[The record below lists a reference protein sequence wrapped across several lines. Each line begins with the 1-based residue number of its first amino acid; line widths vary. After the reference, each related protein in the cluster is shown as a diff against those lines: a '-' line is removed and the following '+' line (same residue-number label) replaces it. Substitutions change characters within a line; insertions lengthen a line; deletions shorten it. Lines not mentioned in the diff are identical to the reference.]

1 MSEFVNKIE
10 QIFSKQGLLSQITPF
25 EYRRPQQEMA
35 MAYAESLE
43 SGSHVIIEAPT
54 GIGKSFAYLIP
65 AILFSKEHNRKGIIS
80 TCTINLQ
87 EQLIGKDIPAL
98 REILPV
104 EFTSE
109 ILKGRNNYICTRR
122 LNAALMRKANL
133 FEDHEQEELNKIYN
147 FVQRTGKGTRQD
159 MPFRISENI
168 WTQIYAEEGICTAKS
183 CMPAM
188 SDGTEESSCFYQ
200 QAKVK
205 LNKTDIIILNH
216 YLLFTLLGFYEKRS
230 SGYLYADDFAVFDEA
245 HMVEPIAA
253 ENVSPSVSKEM
264 IRFWLNKLYN
274 PKTEKGFL
282 ADGRFNSMLRHVKK
296 ISDENEIFFEDVKT
310 VIYKLNNRYI
320 GEKMIRIREPINMDE
335 HFVVSL
341 QEFSADI
348 LKLTQHAKNDDEENE
363 IKNYHAKLN
372 ALKNTI
378 ITFLRQ
384 NLDGHVYWI
393 EQNQWTHKSNMT
405 LSMSPINMADYFRDN
420 IFTDDKCSLMTSA
433 TLSINK
439 SLDYFKCSVGAEHV
453 DGLIMDSPFNYEVQ
467 MQIYIP
473 GDMPEPK
480 LNPNDTLAS
489 IFEETAYEKALKEK
503 IPEYINMTNG
513 GALVLFTNIK
523 ILKKLHM
530 HLLQEFDGTD
540 IDILAQG
547 DGMPKNKLLME
558 FRENENSVLL
568 GVDSFWMGVDVPGE
582 SLRNVIIT
590 KLPFDVPDHP
600 IIEAKIEAI
609 KERGGN
615 PFMDFTLPGAILK
628 FKQGIGRLIRNKTDT
643 GILVILD
650 SRVIHKFYGKLFI
663 NSLPEC
669 RINVE

>member
-1 MSEFVNKIE
+1 MSEFISNIE
-10 QIFSKQGLLSQITPF
+10 QIFSETGVLSQITPF
-25 EYRRPQQEMA
+25 EFRRPQQEMA
-35 MAYAESLE
+35 VAYAESLE
-43 SGSHVIIEAPT
+43 TGKHVIIEAPT
-54 GIGKSFAYLIP
+54 GIGKSFAYLVP

-122 LNAALMRKANL
+122 LNAALMRKSNL
-133 FEDHEQEELNKIYN
+133 FEDHEQDELNKIYN

-159 MPFRISENI
+159 IPFRIQENI
-168 WTQIYAEEGICTAKS
+168 WTQIYAEEGICTSKS
-183 CMPAM
+183 C
-188 SDGTEESSCFYQ
+188 GTEDSSCFYQ
-200 QAKVK
+200 QAKAK

-216 YLLFTLLGFYEKRS
+216 YLLFTLLGFYEKRT
-230 SGYLYADDFAVFDEA
+230 SGYLFADDFAVFDEA
-245 HMVEPIAA
+245 HMVETIAA

-274 PKTEKGFL
+274 FKTDKGFL
-282 ADGRFNSMLRHVKK
+282 ADPRFEIMQRHLKK
-296 ISDENEIFFEDVKT
+296 LSDENDIFFEDVKS
-310 VIYKLNNRYI
+310 VIYKINSRYA
-320 GEKMIRIREPINMDE
+320 GDKMIRIREPINMNE
-335 HFVVSL
+335 HFVVSI
-341 QEFSADI
+341 QEFSADL
-348 LKLTQHAKNDDEENE
+348 LKLTQLARNDDEENE
-363 IKNYHAKLN
+363 IKNYHTKLN

-384 NLDGHVYWI
+384 NLEGHVYWI
-393 EQNQWTHKSNMT
+393 EQNQWSHKSNMT
-405 LSMSPINMADYFRDN
+405 LSMSPINMAEYFRDN

-439 SLDYFKCSVGAEHV
+439 SLDYFKSSVGAEHV
-453 DGLIMDSPFNYEVQ
+453 DGLIMDSPFNYEEQ

-473 GDMPEPK
+473 GDVPEPK
-480 LNPNDTLAS
+480 LNPYDTMSSL
-489 IFEETAYEKALKEK
+489 FEETAYEKALKEK
-503 IPEYINMTNG
+503 IPCYINMTKG

-523 ILKKLHM
+523 TLKKLHT
-530 HLLQEFDGTD
+530 HLKKEFDGTD

-547 DGMPKNKLLME
+547 DGMPKNKLLLE
-558 FRENENSVLL
+558 FKENENSVLL

-628 FKQGIGRLIRNKTDT
+628 FKQGIGRLIRNKTDR

-650 SRVIHKFYGKLFI
+650 SRIIHKFYGKLFI